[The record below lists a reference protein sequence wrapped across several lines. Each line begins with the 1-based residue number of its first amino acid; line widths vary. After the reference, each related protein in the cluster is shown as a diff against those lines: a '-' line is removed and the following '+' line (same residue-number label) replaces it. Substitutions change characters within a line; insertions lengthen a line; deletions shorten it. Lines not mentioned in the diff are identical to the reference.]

1 MAATNK
7 FIKGITQ
14 KLITI
19 AEKKFT
25 YKRDLRARKKSQQGQ
40 WGCHQSIQSISEE
53 TERQSFI
60 PQGMLN
66 ITKKM
71 FNL

>member
-1 MAATNK
+1 MAATSK

-25 YKRDLRARKKSQQGQ
+25 YKRDLQVRKKSQQGQ
-40 WGCHQSIQSISEE
+40 WGYHQLIQSISEE

-60 PQGMLN
+60 PRGMLN